1 MVENRTKKIKRK
13 KEIKTQL
20 VGWILFE
27 HRNVNFL
34 SGCVVV
40 RLIRI
45 YSVSFIRGMIA
56 SSVDTLL

>member
-1 MVENRTKKIKRK
+1 MVENRTRK
-13 KEIKTQL
+13 KKEKIQL
-20 VGWILFE
+20 LWQWILFE
-27 HRNVNFL
+27 HRNVSPPGFL

-56 SSVDTLL
+56 SNVDTLL